1 MKMSRKWVV
10 GVVLIVSVLGS
21 FGCTSDRAIPPNA
34 SDIKQGNSVK
44 TLEQNR
50 FIVAGSGT
58 NLPITEKLAEAF
70 KKKMG
75 VLVEVP
81 KSIGSDGAVKA
92 VQDGSLKLGLLSRP
106 LTEAEQTAGLKT
118 IPYALVGV
126 VWAVHPSVPENN
138 LTSEDILLIYKGEK
152 TVWADGKPIYV
163 LMRGMHDSSN
173 QVLFAF
179 IPGFAKEVETSI
191 AQKRW
196 QVMYHDID
204 MANALRTKAGSFGHT
219 DTTEIKVRGGIK
231 PLAFNGVEPTAE
243 NMASGAY
250 PWVKNLSFVYKG
262 ELSQQAKDFIAFVKS
277 PEGQAVIQSNGGA
290 SIK

>member
-1 MKMSRKWVV
+1 MSNRLAI
-10 GVVLIVSVLGS
+10 LILLMAAILAG
-21 FGCTSDRAIPPNA
+21 GCNGDKAATQAAAD
-34 SDIKQGNSVK
+34 KQTQQTARLVDA
-44 TLEQNR
+44 NR

-58 NLPITEKLAEAF
+58 NLPITEKLAEAY
-70 KKKMG
+70 KKKTG
-75 VLVEVP
+75 LLVEVA

-92 VQDGSLKLGLLSRP
+92 VQGGSLQLGLLSRP

-152 TVWADGKPIYV
+152 TVWADGKPIYM

-173 QVLFAF
+173 QVLFTF
-179 IPGFAKEVETSI
+179 IPGFDKEVETSI

-204 MANALRTKAGSFGHT
+204 MANTLRTKAGSFGHT

-243 NMASGAY
+243 NMTSGAY

-262 ELSQQAKDFIAFVKS
+262 ELSQQAKDFIAFVNS
-277 PEGQAVIQSNGGA
+277 PEGQAITQNNGGA